1 MSFCSGQ
8 RQQLLSFPAGF
19 LLSCFELVASTEVA
33 LALVQEDKFHIY
45 NSDHQENKIKTQ
57 MWKCKDW
64 NRLYSISSLVYKW
77 GFSISATMVYHSLGN
92 HVWHPLPPMFS
103 NSISIHSVTWLV
115 LNVTWLP
122 AIEDLQFRSD
132 CVILDCGPKR
142 NSCNFKYLA
151 IAVISLKWNLT
162 SSLLYL
168 SLSLSVLL
176 ASP

>member
-8 RQQLLSFPAGF
+8 RQQLLSC
-19 LLSCFELVASTEVA
+19 LELVVSAEVA
-33 LALVQEDKFHIY
+33 LALVQEDKFHIH

-57 MWKCKDW
+57 KVWKCKDW

-92 HVWHPLPPMFS
+92 HVWHPLPPMFP
-103 NSISIHSVTWLV
+103 NSISIHCVTWLV

-122 AIEDLQFRSD
+122 AIEDLQFCSD

-151 IAVISLKWNLT
+151 NAIIYLKWNLT
-162 SSLLYL
+162 SSLLYP